1 MQVSAA
7 ELNVAI
13 TSMCASLLFLSSIWQ
28 FRAVHIFNH
37 SSVANARLE
46 TNKTW
51 RLKKKKKTQNNNNI
65 PLSQQRRLTTGLVDA
80 AGSVDHRGGL
90 LSNTT

>member
-13 TSMCASLLFLSSIWQ
+13 TSMCAILLFLSSIWQ
-28 FRAVHIFNH
+28 FRAVHVFNH
-37 SSVANARLE
+37 SSLANARLE

-51 RLKKKKKTQNNNNI
+51 R
-65 PLSQQRRLTTGLVDA
+65 
-80 AGSVDHRGGL
+80 
-90 LSNTT
+90 